1 MSGAQPPAGDNPG
14 NSPALLAPLP
24 RRGVGVR
31 RLNRLPI
38 WLGIVAVGAVTGA
51 VGYTYDLRAK
61 SHAAAAHDADK
72 RPEGA
77 TRPAV
82 LNGAPDGGEIQATA
96 FRNVVKP
103 PSAGTPAAP
112 ATAPGPAPAALND
125 NGGQTRQ
132 EDDPATQAR
141 KQAWQTYYQQLAS
154 LQQSRM
160 QAAQDAMKADTSS
173 GVSQGT
179 AQTGAGGGLGQQI
192 AQAQS
197 SAQQAQEAATGA
209 LQGSQGTTG
218 GATPATAAGGYGV
231 AGGGLGGLGV
241 GGVGIGGGY
250 PILPPAGPD
259 GTGAREKQ
267 GFINQA
273 GNLGQNDTLAA
284 SVRDPASPYV
294 VTAGDV
300 ITCVAQGGEN
310 SDTPGQFVGRVSRTI
325 YDSAT
330 GRFPLIPQGSKVIG
344 SYDNVVSNGQTRIP
358 TVITR
363 IIFPDSSSIP
373 IGAMPAAD
381 QAGYAG
387 LHDQVDR
394 HMWEKF
400 GNALILALG
409 SAGIQLSQGTGQSS
423 NGYNAQQIG
432 AAAIGQQFGEL
443 GQEYARSGLSIPN
456 TLTVRPGYAFV
467 VQVTKDMVLRPYVDR
482 RTARPGVQAIN
493 LGPVMQ

>member
-1 MSGAQPPAGDNPG
+1 MSGAQPPAEDNPG

-24 RRGVGVR
+24 RRGAGVR

-38 WLGIVAVGAVTGA
+38 WGAGLAVCAVIGG
-51 VGYTYDLRAK
+51 VGYTYDQRSK

-82 LNGAPDGGEIQATA
+82 LNGAPDGGEIQSSA
-96 FRNVVKP
+96 FRNVVKAPAGAP
-103 PSAGTPAAP
+103 PSPSPTP
-112 ATAPGPAPAALND
+112 APGPAQAALND
-125 NGGQTRQ
+125 GGGQVRQ

-141 KQAWQTYYQQLAS
+141 RQAWQTYYQQLAS

-173 GVSQGT
+173 GMSQGT
-179 AQTGAGGGLGQQI
+179 AQTGAGAALGQQI
-192 AQAQS
+192 AQAQG
-197 SAQQAQEAATGA
+197 SAQQAQEAATAAQQGGQGA
-209 LQGSQGTTG
+209 AG
-218 GATPATAAGGYGV
+218 GVAPVSTAGGYGV
-231 AGGGLGGLGV
+231 AAGGLGGGGLGV
-241 GGVGIGGGY
+241 GGFGGGY

-259 GTGAREKQ
+259 ATGAREKQ
-267 GFINQA
+267 GFVSQA

-284 SVRDPASPYV
+284 SVRDPVSPYM

-310 SDTPGQFVGRVSRTI
+310 SDTPGQFVGRVSRNI

-330 GRFPLIPQGSKVIG
+330 GRFLLIPQGSKVIG
-344 SYDNVVSNGQTRIP
+344 TYDNIVSNGQSRIP
-358 TVITR
+358 TVLTR
-363 IIFPDSSSIP
+363 LIFPDSSSIP
-373 IGAMPAAD
+373 LGAMPGAD

-443 GQEYARSGLSIPN
+443 GQEYA
-456 TLTVRPGYAFV
+456 
-467 VQVTKDMVLRPYVDR
+467 
-482 RTARPGVQAIN
+482 
-493 LGPVMQ
+493 

>member
-1 MSGAQPPAGDNPG
+1 MNGAQPPAGDNPN

-38 WLGIVAVGAVTGA
+38 WIGVFAVAGVTGA
-51 VGYTYDLRAK
+51 IGYTYELR
-61 SHAAAAHDADK
+61 SRSNAAAAHDADK

-77 TRPAV
+77 TKPAV
-82 LNGAPDGGEIQATA
+82 LNGAPDSGEIQSTA
-96 FRNVVKP
+96 FRNMVKP
-103 PSAGTPAAP
+103 PTGAP
-112 ATAPGPAPAALND
+112 PSPMPAPGPAQTALND
-125 NGGQTRQ
+125 GGGQVRQ

-179 AQTGAGGGLGQQI
+179 AQTGGGGGLGQQI
-192 AQAQS
+192 AQAQG

-209 LQGSQGTTG
+209 LQGGQGTAG
-218 GATPATAAGGYGV
+218 GVAPVSAAGGYGV
-231 AGGGLGGLGV
+231 AGGGLGVSGF
-241 GGVGIGGGY
+241 GGGY
-250 PILPPAGPD
+250 AILPPAGPD
-259 GTGAREKQ
+259 ATGAREKQ
-267 GFINQA
+267 GFIGQA

-284 SVRDPASPYV
+284 SVRDPVSPYV

-344 SYDNVVSNGQTRIP
+344 TYDNVVSNGQSRIP
-358 TVITR
+358 SVITR

-443 GQEYARSGLSIPN
+443 GQEYARSGLSISN
-456 TLTVRPGYAFV
+456 TLTIRPGYAFV

-493 LGPVMQ
+493 LGSVMQ

>member
-1 MSGAQPPAGDNPG
+1 MSGAQPPAGDNPN
-14 NSPALLAPLP
+14 NSPSLLGPLP
-24 RRGVGVR
+24 RRGAGVR
-31 RLNRLPI
+31 RLNRVPI
-38 WLGIVAVGAVTGA
+38 WIGVGAILAVTGA
-51 VGYTYDLRAK
+51 VGYTYEQRAK
-61 SHAAAAHDADK
+61 SNAATAHDADK
-72 RPEGA
+72 VPEGA
-77 TRPAV
+77 TTPAV
-82 LNGAPDGGEIQATA
+82 LNGAPDGGEIQSSA
-96 FRNVVKP
+96 FRNSVKAP
-103 PSAGTPAAP
+103 LPGAAP
-112 ATAPGPAPAALND
+112 APAPGPAQAALTD
-125 NGGQTRQ
+125 NGQGRQ

-154 LQQSRM
+154 LQHSRM
-160 QAAQDAMKADTSS
+160 QAEQDAMKADTSS

-192 AQAQS
+192 AQAQG

-209 LQGSQGTTG
+209 LPGGQGAAG
-218 GATPATAAGGYGV
+218 GIAPVSAAGGYGV
-231 AGGGLGGLGV
+231 VGGLGAGGFGV
-241 GGVGIGGGY
+241 GGGY

-267 GFINQA
+267 GFVNQT
-273 GNLGQNDTLAA
+273 GNLGQSDTLAA
-284 SVRDPASPYV
+284 SVRDPVSPYV

-344 SYDNVVSNGQTRIP
+344 TYDNVVSNGQSRIP

-432 AAAIGQQFGEL
+432 AASIGQQFGEL
-443 GQEYARSGLSIPN
+443 GQEYARSGLAIPN

-467 VQVTKDMVLRPYVDR
+467 VQVTKDIVLRPYVDR
-482 RTARPGVQAIN
+482 RTARPGVQSIN

>member
-1 MSGAQPPAGDNPG
+1 VNGAQPPAGDNPN

-38 WLGIVAVGAVTGA
+38 WIGVFAVAGVTGA
-51 VGYTYDLRAK
+51 IGYTYELR
-61 SHAAAAHDADK
+61 SRSNAAAAHDADK

-77 TRPAV
+77 TKPAV
-82 LNGAPDGGEIQATA
+82 LNGAPDSGEIQSTA
-96 FRNVVKP
+96 FRNMVKP
-103 PSAGTPAAP
+103 PTGAP
-112 ATAPGPAPAALND
+112 PSPMPAPGPAQTALND
-125 NGGQTRQ
+125 GGGQVRQ

-179 AQTGAGGGLGQQI
+179 AQTGGGNGLGQQI
-192 AQAQS
+192 AQAQG

-209 LQGSQGTTG
+209 LQGSQGTAG
-218 GATPATAAGGYGV
+218 GVTPVSAAGGYGAV
-231 AGGGLGGLGV
+231 GGLGAGGFGV
-241 GGVGIGGGY
+241 GGGY

-284 SVRDPASPYV
+284 SVRDPVSPYV

-344 SYDNVVSNGQTRIP
+344 TYDNVVSNGQSRIP

-456 TLTVRPGYAFV
+456 TLTIRPGYAFV